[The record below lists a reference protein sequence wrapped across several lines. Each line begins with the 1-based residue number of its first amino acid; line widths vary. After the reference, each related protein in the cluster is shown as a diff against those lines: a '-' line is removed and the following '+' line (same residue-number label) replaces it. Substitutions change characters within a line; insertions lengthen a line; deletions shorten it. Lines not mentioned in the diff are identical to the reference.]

1 MFPAIDHCS
10 YFDLALLKDL
20 VIRLLQL
27 FRSCAIKRFG
37 YKVIAVFSAISYYS
51 YFGLTLLRFC
61 HKIIAVFFGLAL
73 LRFGYE
79 VIAVI
84 SVMRY

>member
-1 MFPAIDHCS
+1 MKLFGLGP
-10 YFDLALLKDL
+10 
-20 VIRLLQL
+20 LQL
-27 FRSCAIKRFG
+27 FRPRVIEKFG
-37 YKVIAVFSAISYYS
+37 
-51 YFGLTLLRFC
+51 
-61 HKIIAVFFGLAL
+61 HKAIAVFFGLTL